1 MERINNYEELG
12 DHMDLEEFQY
22 IWTTNREEYVLVK
35 VKSGGYAI
43 FNKADSTALII
54 EDDDIY
60 EAVIKKMLDNGCEV
74 LERIG

>member
-1 MERINNYEELG
+1 MN
-12 DHMDLEEFQY
+12 LEEFQY

-35 VKSGGYAI
+35 VKSDGYAI

>member
-1 MERINNYEELG
+1 MEHINNDEELG
-12 DHMDLEEFQY
+12 DHMNLEEFQY

-35 VKSGGYAI
+35 VKSDGYAI